1 MDEKRVISEKLLDA
15 WLSLSSTVWNRRVV
29 SAMTF
34 NEIFVCNLLRHQME
48 ENPGAR
54 LTATDLCD
62 KMRLF
67 KSQMNKVL
75 NSMEEK
81 GYIKRIRSNQDKR
94 FVYIEL
100 SQKGLEEY
108 NKEHEDIMLMIDSL
122 VDKIGSERTEKTAD
136 AVKDIS
142 EELRRLM

>member
-48 ENPGAR
+48 ENPRAR

-142 EELRRLM
+142 EELRGLM

>member
-1 MDEKRVISEKLLDA
+1 
-15 WLSLSSTVWNRRVV
+15 
-29 SAMTF
+29 
-34 NEIFVCNLLRHQME
+34 ME
-48 ENPGAR
+48 ENPGER

-142 EELRRLM
+142 EELSGLM

>member
-81 GYIKRIRSNQDKR
+81 GYIKRKEIRWNKNS
-94 FVYIEL
+94 FVPVSYRIF
-100 SQKGLEEY
+100 
-108 NKEHEDIMLMIDSL
+108 
-122 VDKIGSERTEKTAD
+122 
-136 AVKDIS
+136 
-142 EELRRLM
+142 RRCEVYRCSI

>member
-48 ENPGAR
+48 ENPGER

-81 GYIKRIRSNQDKR
+81 GYIERIRSNQDKR

-108 NKEHEDIMLMIDSL
+108 NKEHEEIMLMIDSL
-122 VDKIGSERTEKTAD
+122 VDKIGSKRTERTAD